1 MLAKSII
8 VLSTSGTVLS
18 TLHNVS
24 LNPYKETLESP
35 FYTCNWETSRYWP
48 NIIQTSWNSNP
59 DLWVHKA
66 HDGTTTLASR
76 WQIMIKRFLK
86 SLMNMMPSVLA
97 RVLQRN
103 RNNRIDSN
111 VHKRAFILGISSHGY
126 GGQEVPRSALC
137 KLENEGSWWCNLVQ
151 VQRPEKFQS
160 ELEGPGT
167 RCSNVWGQE
176 KGAYSPFLCIRPSA
190 GWTRPTSIFFTQPTD
205 SNANLLWT
213 HPRRHTQK

>member
-1 MLAKSII
+1 MVEAHFHEEEK
-8 VLSTSGTVLS
+8 GRR
-18 TLHNVS
+18 
-24 LNPYKETLESP
+24 KEGRMKEKEGDTGERERMEAEREGLEGGRG
-35 FYTCNWETSRYWP
+35 WERKRERFKKVG
-48 NIIQTSWNSNP
+48 IGSWN
-59 DLWVHKA
+59 
-66 HDGTTTLASR
+66 
-76 WQIMIKRFLK
+76 
-86 SLMNMMPSVLA
+86 
-97 RVLQRN
+97 
-103 RNNRIDSN
+103 
-111 VHKRAFILGISSHGY
+111 Y